1 MESSTD
7 PPAVNS
13 GILQMELLSG
23 DPAQN
28 QLHLFPFFLAGG
40 IGGVVAIL
48 LVTKKRN

>member
-7 PPAVNS
+7 PPAINS
-13 GILQMELLSG
+13 GTLEMEILSG

-28 QLHLFPFFLAGG
+28 HLHLFPFFLAGG
-40 IGGVVAIL
+40 IGGLIAVL

>member
-1 MESSTD
+1 MEASSD
-7 PPAVNS
+7 PPAINS

-40 IGGVVAIL
+40 IGVLVAVL
-48 LVTKKRN
+48 LVTKKRK